1 MLCDCCTSDIGD
13 NLQYIFVIDH
23 PIQNGYYCYSCYKNI
38 LLVYIDEYTR
48 QNN

>member
-1 MLCDCCTSDIGD
+1 MLCDICTSDIGD
-13 NLQYIFVIDH
+13 NLQYIFVIDN
-23 PIQNGYYCYSCYKNI
+23 PIKNGYYCYTCYKSI